1 MTVSKFVGEE
11 TQDEV
16 MRMNGMEVV
25 DMQTDLFDNGL
36 IRMKSDEPDEQTFEQ
51 IM

>member
-1 MTVSKFVGEE
+1 MSKFVGEE

-25 DMQTDLFDNGL
+25 DMQADLFNNGL
-36 IRMKSDEPDEQTFEQ
+36 IRMKADETDGQAFVQT
-51 IM
+51 M